1 MDKKKPPK
9 TLSRVIRFEEFS
21 LNETLAEE
29 SVYVA
34 LFEAFSETLEK
45 LEDAVNNK
53 FVCKI
58 DYRGEK
64 PGDILDGI
72 RIIEPV
78 AVGVDTSG
86 SHLLR
91 AWLLRG
97 VSKTGRANPRLVPG
111 WRLFRL
117 DRIRS
122 IQPTLQKFNK
132 PHKGF
137 NADDSMMSEV
147 LFSAKF

>member
-1 MDKKKPPK
+1 LSYV
-9 TLSRVIRFEEFS
+9 TLYDDF
-21 LNETLAEE
+21 LLTETVQVEPMH
-29 SVYVA
+29 VA
-34 LFEAFSETLEK
+34 LFEAYAQTLQK
-45 LEDAVNNK
+45 LEDAVANK

-91 AWLLRG
+91 AWLIRG

-122 IQPTLQKFNK
+122 IQPTLEKFK
-132 PHKGF
+132 RPHKGY
-137 NADDSMMSEV
+137 NSDDSMMSEV
-147 LFSAKF
+147 LFSVKF

>member
-1 MDKKKPPK
+1 MNHV
-9 TLSRVIRFEEFS
+9 TLYSDF
-21 LNETLAEE
+21 LLTE
-29 SVYVA
+29 SVETENVHIA
-34 LFEAFSETLEK
+34 LFEAFSQTLEK
-45 LEDAVNNK
+45 LEDAVTNK
-53 FVCKI
+53 FVCRI

-64 PGDILDGI
+64 VGDILDGI

-86 SHLLR
+86 SYLLR

-122 IQPTLQKFNK
+122 LQPTLEKFRR

>member
-1 MDKKKPPK
+1 M
-9 TLSRVIRFEEFS
+9 SHVIKFQNFS
-21 LNETLAEE
+21 LNETLSNDLEH
-29 SVYVA
+29 VA
-34 LFEAFSETLEK
+34 LFEAFSQTMEK
-45 LEDAVNNK
+45 LEEAVTNK

-86 SHLLR
+86 TTLVR
-91 AWLLRG
+91 AWLIRG
-97 VSKTGRANPRLVPG
+97 VSRTGRINPRLVPG
-111 WRLFRL
+111 WRLFRV

-122 IQPTLQKFNK
+122 ITLTLQKFSK
-132 PHKGF
+132 PHKGY

-147 LFSAKF
+147 MFAAKF

>member
-1 MDKKKPPK
+1 MDKKKPE
-9 TLSRVIRFEEFS
+9 TVNFVTSYSDFLLSEALVT
-21 LNETLAEE
+21 ETHH
-29 SVYVA
+29 VA
-34 LFEAFSETLEK
+34 LYEAFAQTLEQ
-45 LEDAVNNK
+45 LEDAVTNK

-58 DYRGEK
+58 DYRGER

-72 RIIEPV
+72 RMIEPV

-91 AWLLRG
+91 AWLIRG

-122 IQPTLQKFNK
+122 IQPTLEKFRR
-132 PHKGF
+132 PHKGY
-137 NADDSMMSEV
+137 NADDTMMSEV